1 MTGPAR
7 DPPSGVRPR
16 PGGSTNDGWRL
27 HATKGQAVFYTIIFA
42 VLGLLIIVAVG
53 MRSRR

>member
-1 MTGPAR
+1 M
-7 DPPSGVRPR
+7 
-16 PGGSTNDGWRL
+16 GWQL
-27 HATKGQAVFYTIIFA
+27 HATEGQAVFYTIIFA